1 MKDYK
6 SYMDR
11 VTVSKEM
18 REKLMALERGKK
30 EEKPMKWKTYA
41 AAAACAAL
49 LIGVGV
55 WGVGARPEEERWRDL
70 VATFETAA
78 VVESTQIS
86 DPDPV
91 QCAAPSA
98 PVESQEAIDL
108 APEDPSGAEPGIKT
122 IEGYETR
129 ETRAGV
135 DVAVYHVLPWIDYGG
150 GSLNAGQV
158 SADWDIPQNASR
170 RNLTGL
176 EIIYLLGGQ
185 DAVNLHLDW
194 SDYELTG
201 WGAWYEDGSFWGAYL
216 MGYKGPMDHFEFA
229 VTSGQLPPTCVVFGD
244 SVEQEVWGLTVT
256 ADKYDGK
263 DGASRRVSFMKDDYG
278 YRFDLTATG
287 DPEDAEKLVSRAV
300 TWIANGDGLNFSAVT
315 PAVVRTR
322 EPESDH
328 TAILPLEDGAGAPD
342 SESQPPSPPPQDEA
356 SAPSVPPAASVS
368 PEDGASSP
376 AWYPEGVEVLPPEE
390 IYGD

>member
-1 MKDYK
+1 
-6 SYMDR
+6 
-11 VTVSKEM
+11 
-18 REKLMALERGKK
+18 
-30 EEKPMKWKTYA
+30 MKWKTYA

-201 WGAWYEDGSFWGAYL
+201 WGAWYEDGSKSGA
-216 MGYKGPMDHFEFA
+216 KR
-229 VTSGQLPPTCVVFGD
+229 S
-244 SVEQEVWGLTVT
+244 
-256 ADKYDGK
+256 
-263 DGASRRVSFMKDDYG
+263 
-278 YRFDLTATG
+278 
-287 DPEDAEKLVSRAV
+287 
-300 TWIANGDGLNFSAVT
+300 
-315 PAVVRTR
+315 
-322 EPESDH
+322 
-328 TAILPLEDGAGAPD
+328 
-342 SESQPPSPPPQDEA
+342 
-356 SAPSVPPAASVS
+356 
-368 PEDGASSP
+368 
-376 AWYPEGVEVLPPEE
+376 
-390 IYGD
+390 